1 MDARHSLSIWNRACG
16 LAIQTYSVTRRCD
29 DVVIHERITSASL
42 ALAAQIAAGYE
53 RSSRR
58 QFARCLERARSSCA
72 ELRTQLYLAAQLDLI
87 SMQRSTELM
96 QESLEISQQ
105 LHSLIQWC
113 EAQPEAAV
121 RHKVPSD
128 NSANMI
134 CNSSFMRSQI

>member
-1 MDARHSLSIWNRACG
+1 MNALHRLSIWNRSCG
-16 LAIQTYSVTRRCD
+16 LAIQTYTLTYHCD
-29 DVVIHERITSASL
+29 DVVFHERITSASL

-58 QFARCLERARSSCA
+58 QFAQCLERARSSCA

-96 QESLEISQQ
+96 QESLEISRE

-113 EAQPEAAV
+113 EAQPDTGRATHHAE
-121 RHKVPSD
+121 
-128 NSANMI
+128 
-134 CNSSFMRSQI
+134 

>member
-1 MDARHSLSIWNRACG
+1 MNALHSLSVWNRACG
-16 LAIQTYSVTRRCD
+16 LAIQTYMLIHQCD
-29 DVVIHERITSASL
+29 DVVFHERITSASL

-87 SMQRSTELM
+87 SMQASTELM
-96 QESLEISQQ
+96 QESVEISRQ

-113 EAQPEAAV
+113 ETQAENGAAAH
-121 RHKVPSD
+121 RAK
-128 NSANMI
+128 
-134 CNSSFMRSQI
+134 